1 MYQETWDPEGFYS
14 TIPSIATGISGML
27 CGTII
32 LNKVN
37 SLKDKIISLFFWG
50 SIVLIVGYF
59 WDYIFPINK
68 HIWTSSYVLYS
79 SGLAM
84 IILAISTL
92 LIDETNY
99 TSNIKIGLVFGSTKN
114 KEIDALKDKI
124 KIMSISKSVDASKG
138 DIRQTKLKINE
149 YIREIDK
156 CIAQL
161 NN

>member
-1 MYQETWDPEGFYS
+1 MIKKSFEFNKIKLNNLLSSHNKLKEINESLNAEKTNF
-14 TIPSIATGISGML
+14 ISE
-27 CGTII
+27 I
-32 LNKVN
+32 
-37 SLKDKIISLFFWG
+37 
-50 SIVLIVGYF
+50 
-59 WDYIFPINK
+59 
-68 HIWTSSYVLYS
+68 
-79 SGLAM
+79 
-84 IILAISTL
+84 
-92 LIDETNY
+92 E
-99 TSNIKIGLVFGSTKN
+99 TKN

>member
-1 MYQETWDPEGFYS
+1 MS
-14 TIPSIATGISGML
+14 
-27 CGTII
+27 
-32 LNKVN
+32 LN
-37 SLKDKIISLFFWG
+37 KIISNIEIKLNNLL
-50 SIVLIVGYF
+50 SSHNKLKEINESLNAQKVKLIS
-59 WDYIFPINK
+59 DI
-68 HIWTSSYVLYS
+68 
-79 SGLAM
+79 
-84 IILAISTL
+84 
-92 LIDETNY
+92 E
-99 TSNIKIGLVFGSTKN
+99 TKN